1 VGRATKNDLIIKYQ
15 NEFES
20 RFKDKT
26 YCTAIAPGR
35 INIIGEHTDY
45 NLGLAMPIAIDRW
58 ICSIV
63 SIRKDNKIRIYSTNF
78 DEQIFLSIDQLD
90 EQTENWKKY
99 VFGCIQVF
107 INKYNINIGFNILI
121 GGNIPI
127 GFGMSS
133 SASLEVSLLSSLH
146 SACKIHID
154 YHAVLELSNK
164 VEKEFLG
171 IQSGVLDQYASIFSK
186 KNKPILIDFSSLTH
200 TYVNS
205 NIRGASWLIVNSM
218 VQRVLA
224 ESKYNERVNEC
235 QLALKVIN
243 ASNEKNIKIYELKKY
258 HLKQLK
264 DYPILYKRIH
274 HIISEN
280 NRVMLMKQALENRD
294 LDLIGVILNESHVSL
309 SKDYQ
314 VSCVEIDAIIQ
325 ISRKQKGFYGG
336 RIMGGGFGGCCICL
350 VKNSQKSIFI
360 ENLVSEFNQRFSY
373 DLKVENVNFTHGLT
387 LVN

>member
-1 VGRATKNDLIIKYQ
+1 MGRTTKNDLIIKYQ
-15 NEFES
+15 NKFES
-20 RFKDKT
+20 QFKDKT
-26 YCTAIAPGR
+26 HYTAIAPGR

-63 SIRKDNKIRIYSTNF
+63 SIREDNKFKIYSANF
-78 DEQIFLSIDQLD
+78 DEEVFISKDQLD
-90 EQTENWKKY
+90 KKTENWKKY

-107 INKYNINIGFNILI
+107 INKYNINKGFNILI

-133 SASLEVSLLSSLH
+133 SASLEVSLLSSLY
-146 SACKIHID
+146 SACKISID
-154 YHAVLELSNK
+154 YHTILELSNK

-205 NIRGASWLIVNSM
+205 NIKGASWLLINSM
-218 VQRVLA
+218 VQRALV
-224 ESKYNERVNEC
+224 ESKYNERVSEC
-235 QLALKVIN
+235 QCALKIIN
-243 ASNEKNIKIYELKKY
+243 DSEEKNIKFYELNKY
-258 HLKQLK
+258 HLEQLK
-264 DYPILYKRIH
+264 DHPILYKRIY

-280 NRVMLMKQALENRD
+280 NRVMLMRQALGNGD
-294 LDLIGVILNESHVSL
+294 LDLIGDILNKSHVSL
-309 SKDYQ
+309 SRDYQ
-314 VSCVEIDAIIQ
+314 VSCNEIEAIIQ
-325 ISRKQKGFYGG
+325 ISKKHKGFYGG

-350 VKNSQKSIFI
+350 VKDSQKDIFV
-360 ENLVSEFNQRFSY
+360 EDLLSKFYKQFSY
-373 DLKVENVNFTHGLT
+373 DLKIEYVKFSDGLR

>member
-1 VGRATKNDLIIKYQ
+1 MGRTTKNDLIIKYQ
-15 NEFES
+15 NKFES
-20 RFKDKT
+20 QFKDKT
-26 YCTAIAPGR
+26 HYTAIAPGR

-63 SIRKDNKIRIYSTNF
+63 SVREDNKFKIYSANF
-78 DEQIFLSIDQLD
+78 DEEVFISMDQLD
-90 EQTENWKKY
+90 KKTENWKKY

-107 INKYNINIGFNILI
+107 INKYNINKGFNILI

-133 SASLEVSLLSSLH
+133 SASLEVSLLSSLY
-146 SACKIHID
+146 SACKISID
-154 YHAVLELSNK
+154 YHTILELSNK

-171 IQSGVLDQYASIFSK
+171 IESGVLDQYASIFSK

-205 NIRGASWLIVNSM
+205 NIKGASWLLINSM
-218 VQRVLA
+218 VQRALV
-224 ESKYNERVNEC
+224 ESKYNERVSEC
-235 QLALKVIN
+235 QSALKIIN
-243 ASNEKNIKIYELKKY
+243 DSEEKNIKFYELNKY
-258 HLKQLK
+258 HLEQLK
-264 DYPILYKRIH
+264 DHPILYKRIY

-280 NRVMLMKQALENRD
+280 NRVMLMRRALGNGD
-294 LDLIGVILNESHVSL
+294 LDLIGDILNKSHVSL
-309 SKDYQ
+309 SRDYQ
-314 VSCVEIDAIIQ
+314 VSCNEIEAIIQ
-325 ISRKQKGFYGG
+325 ISKKHKGFYGG

-350 VKNSQKSIFI
+350 VKDSQKDIFV
-360 ENLVSEFNQRFSY
+360 EDLVAKFYKQFSY
-373 DLKVENVNFTHGLT
+373 DLKIEYVRFSDGLR

>member
-1 VGRATKNDLIIKYQ
+1 MGRTTENDLIIKYQ

-20 RFKDKT
+20 RFKEKT
-26 YCTAIAPGR
+26 YFSAIAPGR

-63 SIRKDNKIRIYSTNF
+63 SVREDNKFKIYSANF
-78 DEQIFLSIDQLD
+78 DEEVFISMDQLD
-90 EQTENWKKY
+90 KKTENWKKY

-107 INKYNINIGFNILI
+107 IDKYNINKGFNILI

-133 SASLEVSLLSSLH
+133 SASLEVSLLSSLY
-146 SACKIHID
+146 SACKISID
-154 YHAVLELSNK
+154 YHTILELSNK

-205 NIRGASWLIVNSM
+205 NIKGASWLLINSM
-218 VQRVLA
+218 VQRGLV
-224 ESKYNERVNEC
+224 ESKYNERVSEC
-235 QLALKVIN
+235 QRALKIIN
-243 ASNEKNIKIYELKKY
+243 DSKEKNIKFYELNKY
-258 HLKQLK
+258 HIEQLK
-264 DYPILYKRIH
+264 DHPILYKRIY

-280 NRVMLMKQALENRD
+280 NRVMLMRQALVNGD
-294 LDLIGVILNESHVSL
+294 LDLIGDILNKSHVSL
-309 SKDYQ
+309 SRDYQ
-314 VSCVEIDAIIQ
+314 VSCNEIEAIIQ
-325 ISRKQKGFYGG
+325 ISKKHKGFYGG

-360 ENLVSEFNQRFSY
+360 ENLVSEFNQQFNY
-373 DLKVENVNFTHGLT
+373 DLKVENVKFTHGLT

>member
-1 VGRATKNDLIIKYQ
+1 
-15 NEFES
+15 
-20 RFKDKT
+20 
-26 YCTAIAPGR
+26 
-35 INIIGEHTDY
+35 
-45 NLGLAMPIAIDRW
+45 
-58 ICSIV
+58 
-63 SIRKDNKIRIYSTNF
+63 
-78 DEQIFLSIDQLD
+78 
-90 EQTENWKKY
+90 
-99 VFGCIQVF
+99 
-107 INKYNINIGFNILI
+107 
-121 GGNIPI
+121 
-127 GFGMSS
+127 
-133 SASLEVSLLSSLH
+133 
-146 SACKIHID
+146 
-154 YHAVLELSNK
+154 
-164 VEKEFLG
+164 
-171 IQSGVLDQYASIFSK
+171 
-186 KNKPILIDFSSLTH
+186 
-200 TYVNS
+200 
-205 NIRGASWLIVNSM
+205 M

-264 DYPILYKRIH
+264 DYPTLYKRIH

-314 VSCVEIDAIIQ
+314 VSCDEIDAIIQ

-360 ENLVSEFNQRFSY
+360 ENLVSEFNQQFNY
-373 DLKVENVNFTHGLT
+373 DLKVENVNFASGIT